1 MTIAV
6 VPVKNLD
13 RAKNRLAARLG
24 AAERRTLVLLML
36 EDILQT
42 LRRVPAISG
51 IMVVTREGEVASR
64 AERLGAEILD
74 EPANDGYS
82 SAVGRASVELGRRG
96 APAMLVVPGDVPGV
110 TADEITAILS
120 AARAAPSL
128 VLVPSRNDCG
138 TNAALVTPPGSFDLR
153 YGEPSFAAHVARAR
167 ERGLPTEVVRLP
179 GIGLD
184 LDNPEDLDAFLR
196 EPTPTATFYFLLDA
210 IGGRATSAES
220 PLPTERTS

>member
-24 AAERRTLVLLML
+24 ASDRRTLVLLML

-42 LRRVPAISG
+42 LRRVPAITG

-64 AERLGAEILD
+64 ADRLGAEILD

-82 SAVGRASVELGRRG
+82 SAVARAASELARRG
-96 APAMLVVPGDVPGV
+96 APAMLTIPGDVPGV
-110 TADEITAILS
+110 TAEEIIALLS
-120 AARAAPSL
+120 AARGAPSL
-128 VLVPSRNDCG
+128 VLAPSRNDRG
-138 TNAALVTPPGSFDLR
+138 TNAALVTPPGSFELR
-153 YGEPSFAAHVARAR
+153 FGEPSFAAHVMRAK
-167 ERGLPTEVVRLP
+167 ERGLPTEVLRLP
-179 GIGLD
+179 GVGLD

-196 EPTPTATFYFLLDA
+196 EPTPTATFYFLLEA
-210 IGGRATSAES
+210 IGGRAPAGETTH
-220 PLPTERTS
+220 PTERT